1 MENEGA
7 LGMNCEII
15 AVGTELLLGQIAN
28 TNAQFL
34 SRELSEIGVNVYFHS
49 VVGDNPERLRSAIHT
64 AQSRSDLIIFTGG
77 LGPTKDDLTKE
88 TIASYLGL
96 KLIVDETALARI
108 KAYFEN
114 RGLPLTEN
122 NKKQANV
129 FENSTVLPNDN
140 GMAPG
145 MFLSKDEKYYMLLP
159 GPPNELNPM
168 FQNYGRPIIEN
179 LLPKKESIQSRVLR
193 FFGIGESALEKEL
206 EDLIEKQTNPTIA
219 PLATDGEVTLRLTV
233 KHAEKSE
240 RNRLLDDLEE
250 KIRRRVGKYIYGY
263 DDTSLVE
270 TMAKLL
276 HDKQFTLAAAESLT
290 GGYFQQSITSIPGV
304 SSWFKGG
311 IVSYWTEIK
320 SDILQVQKETIERCG
335 VVSAECA
342 KEMAENVR
350 RLFDADIG
358 VSFTGVAGPDKLED
372 KEPGTVYIGVSI
384 QGIST
389 KSFYLML
396 NGNREDIRRRSV
408 KHGAWAILRTV
419 YGQYMNN

>member
-1 MENEGA
+1 MENEGGV
-7 LGMNCEII
+7 GMNCEII

-34 SRELSEIGVNVYFHS
+34 SRELSELGVNVYFHS

-77 LGPTKDDLTKE
+77 LAPTKDDLTKE

-129 FENSTVLPNDN
+129 FEHSTVLPNDN

-159 GPPNELNPM
+159 GPPNELNQM

-179 LLPKKESIQSRVLR
+179 LLPKNERIHYRVLR
-193 FFGIGESALEKEL
+193 ILGIGESALDKEL
-206 EDLIEKQTNPTIA
+206 VDLIEKHTNPTIA

-250 KIRRRVGKYIYGY
+250 KIRRRVGKY
-263 DDTSLVE
+263 
-270 TMAKLL
+270 
-276 HDKQFTLAAAESLT
+276 
-290 GGYFQQSITSIPGV
+290 
-304 SSWFKGG
+304 
-311 IVSYWTEIK
+311 
-320 SDILQVQKETIERCG
+320 
-335 VVSAECA
+335 
-342 KEMAENVR
+342 
-350 RLFDADIG
+350 
-358 VSFTGVAGPDKLED
+358 
-372 KEPGTVYIGVSI
+372 
-384 QGIST
+384 
-389 KSFYLML
+389 
-396 NGNREDIRRRSV
+396 
-408 KHGAWAILRTV
+408 
-419 YGQYMNN
+419 